1 MKIFFP
7 EFPINKPNESD
18 ALLDFNDLK
27 NTNFYYLFENKEWLS
42 RSELDNNYV
51 LNYIVGKSNIGN
63 KSSDCFHWQAR
74 MSCDSL
80 TSPSP
85 IRSWYDR
92 KIRKSVESS
101 MYYKENPRAAL
112 ALRKYIASQFRPS
125 AAKAIYELFG
135 AKKIYD
141 FCGGW
146 GDRLSGALASD
157 CELYYC
163 RDVNPLV
170 FSGYALQQQTYK
182 TKVKTYFEY
191 RGSEIDCPI
200 ENYFDLAFTSPPYFK
215 VEKYQGDLQSHR
227 QFKKIDDW
235 LNGFLY
241 PAITNAWKSL
251 NEKGILAV
259 NISDCYANHTYNK
272 ICMPMIE
279 YALNNLLGCNLV
291 GIIGYAIASRKK
303 NGPNAEPIIIFSK
316 DKDFDFISLMPKEHQ
331 QELF

>member
-1 MKIFFP
+1 MKVFFP

-112 ALRKYIASQFRPS
+112 ALRKYIASQFSHLLQKLFMNCLEQKKYMIS
-125 AAKAIYELFG
+125 AVDG
-135 AKKIYD
+135 
-141 FCGGW
+141 
-146 GDRLSGALASD
+146 
-157 CELYYC
+157 
-163 RDVNPLV
+163 
-170 FSGYALQQQTYK
+170 
-182 TKVKTYFEY
+182 
-191 RGSEIDCPI
+191 EID
-200 ENYFDLAFTSPPYFK
+200 Y
-215 VEKYQGDLQSHR
+215 
-227 QFKKIDDW
+227 
-235 LNGFLY
+235 
-241 PAITNAWKSL
+241 
-251 NEKGILAV
+251 
-259 NISDCYANHTYNK
+259 
-272 ICMPMIE
+272 
-279 YALNNLLGCNLV
+279 LV
-291 GIIGYAIASRKK
+291 
-303 NGPNAEPIIIFSK
+303 
-316 DKDFDFISLMPKEHQ
+316 L
-331 QELF
+331 

>member
-1 MKIFFP
+1 MKPFFP
-7 EFPINKPNESD
+7 KFPINKPNEVD
-18 ALLDFNDLK
+18 ALNDFEALKSND
-27 NTNFYYLFENKEWLS
+27 FQHLFEAKKWIS
-42 RSELDNNYV
+42 RSELKEEYV
-51 LNYIVGKSNIGN
+51 LDYVVGKSNIGN

-74 MSCDSL
+74 MACDSL

-101 MYYKENPRAAL
+101 IYYKDNPKAAL

-146 GDRLSGALASD
+146 GDRLSAALASD

-182 TKVKTYFEY
+182 SSVKTYFEY

-200 ENYFDLAFTSPPYFK
+200 DNYFDLAFTSPPYFK
-215 VEKYQGDLQSHR
+215 VEKYQGDLQSHK
-227 QFKKIDDW
+227 QFKRIDDW
-235 LNGFLY
+235 LEGFLY
-241 PAITNAWKSL
+241 PTITNAWKSL
-251 NEKGILAV
+251 NKNGILAV

-279 YALNNLLGCNLV
+279 YALKNLSSCYLV

-303 NGPNAEPIIIFSK
+303 NGANAEPIIIFSK
-316 DKDFDFISLMPKEHQ
+316 DKDFDLISLMPKEKQ